1 MKMSLSIIIFTIL
14 SSISSSDD
22 FYQQAKLDFEFS
34 HMKPISI
41 KKPSPQSS
49 QYESPQIKKPS
60 SQSLDQISDFS
71 NP

>member
-1 MKMSLSIIIFTIL
+1 MKMNLSIIIFTIL

-41 KKPSPQSS
+41 KKPSA
-49 QYESPQIKKPS
+49 
-60 SQSLDQISDFS
+60 
-71 NP
+71 